1 MNSLWESAPF
11 MNFTGH
17 MVGSL
22 VACCLI
28 QKTAQFSH
36 LLWQV
41 RDAEVPF
48 YQTFGKNEKICMSSN
63 VIIIL
68 GHATQPYKQE
78 CIQYIVVENS

>member
-1 MNSLWESAPF
+1 MNY
-11 MNFTGH
+11 TGH
-17 MVGSL
+17 MVGRL
-22 VACCLI
+22 VVCCLI

-36 LLWQV
+36 LLQV

-48 YQTFGKNEKICMSSN
+48 YQTFGKNKKNCMPSN

-68 GHATQPYKQE
+68 GHATQPDKQE